1 MSMRWRLSVVLALSL
16 AGRVS
21 AVAQGLNVSADLCHA
36 AGTAAERTHNIPS
49 GMLVAIGRVESG
61 RRHPVTGATVPWPWT
76 INAAGTGRMFDNAA
90 QAIEATRALRAG
102 GLTSIDVGCFQVN
115 LMHHAS
121 AFPSLDVAFD
131 PQANADYAAQFLTVL
146 RERTGSW
153 EEAIAAY
160 HSSIPALGGPYRDKV
175 LGRWTGG
182 GGAPAM
188 SRPVVTVW
196 ATPVAA
202 FGIRVWTP
210 SSDGAVPYSV
220 SLGGAG
226 SVVRMAA
233 RPPPTTERGADP
245 QVVDLPLP
253 TVRSGLPPGLARPSL
268 TRPACGTS
276 PNRCVAMR

>member
-1 MSMRWRLSVVLALSL
+1 MSMRWRLSVVLALSM
-16 AGRVS
+16 AGRAS
-21 AVAQGLNVSADLCHA
+21 AVAQGLDVSADLCHA
-36 AGTAAERTHNIPS
+36 AGTAAEHTHNIPS

-61 RRHPVTGATVPWPWT
+61 RRHPVTGVTVPWPWT

-102 GLTSIDVGCFQVN
+102 GLASIDVGCFQVN
-115 LMHHAS
+115 LLHHAS
-121 AFPSLDVAFD
+121 AFSSLDVAFD
-131 PQANADYAAQFLTVL
+131 PQANANYAAQFLAAL

-160 HSSIPALGGPYRDKV
+160 HSSTPALGGPYRDKV

-196 ATPVAA
+196 AMPIAA
-202 FGIRVWTP
+202 FGMRVWTP

-220 SLGGAG
+220 SLGGAS
-226 SVVRMAA
+226 SVVRMGA
-233 RPPPTTERGADP
+233 RISSTLERDADP
-245 QVVDLPLP
+245 RIMDLPLP
-253 TVRSGLPPGLARPSL
+253 TVRSGLPPGLVRPSL

>member
-1 MSMRWRLSVVLALSL
+1 MSMRWRLSVVLALSM
-16 AGRVS
+16 AGRAS
-21 AVAQGLNVSADLCHA
+21 AVAQGLDVSADLCHA

-61 RRHPVTGATVPWPWT
+61 RRHPVTGVTVPWPWT

-102 GLTSIDVGCFQVN
+102 GLASIDVGCFQVN

-121 AFPSLDVAFD
+121 AFSSLDVAFD
-131 PQANADYAAQFLTVL
+131 PQANADYAAQFLAAL

-175 LGRWTGG
+175 LGRWTAGES
-182 GGAPAM
+182 APAM

-196 ATPVAA
+196 AMPVAA
-202 FGIRVWTP
+202 FGMRVWTP
-210 SSDGAVPYSV
+210 RSAGSAPYSV
-220 SLGGAG
+220 SVSVAG
-226 SVVRMAA
+226 SFVRMAA
-233 RPPPTTERGADP
+233 RPPPTLERGADLR
-245 QVVDLPLP
+245 VIDLPLP

>member
-1 MSMRWRLSVVLALSL
+1 M
-16 AGRVS
+16 
-21 AVAQGLNVSADLCHA
+21 
-36 AGTAAERTHNIPS
+36 
-49 GMLVAIGRVESG
+49 
-61 RRHPVTGATVPWPWT
+61 TGATVPWPWT

-102 GLTSIDVGCFQVN
+102 GVASIDVGCFQVN

-131 PQANADYAAQFLTVL
+131 PQANADYAAQFLTAL

-160 HSSIPALGGPYRDKV
+160 HSSTPALGGPYRDKV
-175 LGRWTGG
+175 LGRWTAGES
-182 GGAPAM
+182 APAM

-196 ATPVAA
+196 AMPVAA
-202 FGIRVWTP
+202 FGMRVWTP
-210 SSDGAVPYSV
+210 SSAGSAPYSV
-220 SLGGAG
+220 SLSVAG
-226 SVVRMAA
+226 SFVRMAA
-233 RPPPTTERGADP
+233 RPPPTLERGADLR
-245 QVVDLPLP
+245 VIDLPLP

-276 PNRCVAMR
+276 PSRCVAIR

>member
-102 GLTSIDVGCFQVN
+102 GVASIDVGCFQVN

-131 PQANADYAAQFLTVL
+131 PQANADYAAQFLTAL

-160 HSSIPALGGPYRDKV
+160 HSSTPALGGPYRDKV
-175 LGRWTGG
+175 LGRWTAGES
-182 GGAPAM
+182 APAM

-196 ATPVAA
+196 AMPVAA
-202 FGIRVWTP
+202 FGMRVWTP
-210 SSDGAVPYSV
+210 SSAGSAPYSV
-220 SLGGAG
+220 SLSVAG
-226 SVVRMAA
+226 SFVRMAA
-233 RPPPTTERGADP
+233 RPPPTLERGADLR
-245 QVVDLPLP
+245 VIDLPLP

-276 PNRCVAMR
+276 PNRCVAIR

>member
-61 RRHPVTGATVPWPWT
+61 RRHPLTGATVPWPWT

-160 HSSIPALGGPYRDKV
+160 HSSTPALGGPYRDKV
-175 LGRWTGG
+175 LGRWAGG

-196 ATPVAA
+196 AMPVAA

-233 RPPPTTERGADP
+233 GPPPTMERGADP
-245 QVVDLPLP
+245 QVIDLPLP
-253 TVRSGLPPGLARPSL
+253 TVRSGLPPGLVRPSL

>member
-160 HSSIPALGGPYRDKV
+160 HSSTPALGGPYRDKV
-175 LGRWTGG
+175 LGRWAGG

-196 ATPVAA
+196 AMPVAA

-233 RPPPTTERGADP
+233 GPPPTMERGADP
-245 QVVDLPLP
+245 QVIDLPLP
-253 TVRSGLPPGLARPSL
+253 TVRSGLPPGLVRPSL

-276 PNRCVAMR
+276 QNRCVAMR

>member
-131 PQANADYAAQFLTVL
+131 PQANADYAAQFLTAL

-160 HSSIPALGGPYRDKV
+160 HSSTPALGGPYRDKV
-175 LGRWTGG
+175 LGRWTAGES
-182 GGAPAM
+182 APAM

-196 ATPVAA
+196 AMPVAA
-202 FGIRVWTP
+202 FGMRVWTP
-210 SSDGAVPYSV
+210 SSAGSAPYSV
-220 SLGGAG
+220 SLSVAG
-226 SVVRMAA
+226 SFVRMAA
-233 RPPPTTERGADP
+233 RPPPTLERGADLR
-245 QVVDLPLP
+245 VIDLPLP

-276 PNRCVAMR
+276 PNRCVAIR

>member
-1 MSMRWRLSVVLALSL
+1 MSMRWRLSIVLALSL
-16 AGRVS
+16 AGQVP
-21 AVAQGLNVSADLCHA
+21 AVAQGLDVSADLCHA
-36 AGTAAERTHNIPS
+36 AGTAAERTYNIPG

-102 GLTSIDVGCFQVN
+102 GMVSIDVGCFQVN

-131 PQANADYAAQFLTVL
+131 PQANADYAAQFLTAL

-153 EEAIAAY
+153 DEAIAAY
-160 HSSIPALGGPYRDKV
+160 HSSTPALGGPYRDKV

-188 SRPVVTVW
+188 SRSIVTVW
-196 ATPVAA
+196 AMPVAA
-202 FGIRVWTP
+202 FGMRVWTP
-210 SSDGAVPYSV
+210 SAAGAVPYSV
-220 SLGGAG
+220 SLGVAG
-226 SVVRMAA
+226 SVARIAA
-233 RPPPTTERGADP
+233 R
-245 QVVDLPLP
+245 PLP
-253 TVRSGLPPGLARPSL
+253 TVESGANPRVSDFPLPTVHSGLPPGPARPSL

-276 PNRCVAMR
+276 LNRCIAMR